1 MSTIPNIP
9 DFFVLKGV
17 RPGGVRLPKFPK
29 YVPIYTQAPITQA
42 RINFGGRFGIGDKLT
57 HGDLRYW
64 CGQEGELNP
73 EYGSCRACGE
83 VLFTTKDRKE
93 HSRLKGCG
101 RVLTEAFKALL
112 RDRKCVICDQETRK
126 TCWGIPI
133 CSTDCTKEWCYV
145 TRCSAALHYAIDYI
159 KLTVKI

>member
-1 MSTIPNIP
+1 MCLRSSFLVFSSRRRHTRFRN
-9 DFFVLKGV
+9 VTGV
-17 RPGGVRLPKFPK
+17 QTCALP
-29 YVPIYTQAPITQA
+29 I
-42 RINFGGRFGIGDKLT
+42 
-57 HGDLRYW
+57 
-64 CGQEGELNP
+64 C
-73 EYGSCRACGE
+73 CRACGE